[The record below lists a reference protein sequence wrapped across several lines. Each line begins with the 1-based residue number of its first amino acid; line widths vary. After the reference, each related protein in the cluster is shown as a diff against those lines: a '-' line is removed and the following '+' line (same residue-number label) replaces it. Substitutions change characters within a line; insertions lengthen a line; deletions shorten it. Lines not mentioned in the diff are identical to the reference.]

1 MYRGTE
7 SFGDY
12 SAISPK
18 QHDMKGQN
26 ETPHEETTNI
36 RSGATFRGAKNSKHE
51 NLMFRPQT

>member
-1 MYRGTE
+1 MFRGTE
-7 SFGDY
+7 SLGDY

-36 RSGATFRGAKNSKHE
+36 RVRRYVQRSKKIK
-51 NLMFRPQT
+51 T